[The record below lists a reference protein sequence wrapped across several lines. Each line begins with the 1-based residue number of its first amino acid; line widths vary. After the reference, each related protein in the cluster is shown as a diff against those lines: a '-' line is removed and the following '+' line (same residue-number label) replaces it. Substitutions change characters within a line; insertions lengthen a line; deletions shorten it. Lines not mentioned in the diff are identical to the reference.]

1 MGGIAVIS
9 VPTMVKKGEISFFFF
24 FLHWALKTNVI
35 GLDHTAIVTLP
46 FKLSEESTR
55 PEPYVI
61 SGGITSTVLYV
72 CKIPLVAYSS
82 KLNYIN

>member
-24 FLHWALKTNVI
+24 HLALKTNVI
-35 GLDHTAIVTLP
+35 GLGHTAIVTLP